1 MRAGVAQGVEPGVQA
16 GTGDGAVPGVRA
28 GVAQGVEP
36 GVRAGVARGAEL
48 GVLTGVGDGA
58 VPGKPSVPGGR
69 MVAGASRWAGTSL
82 AGLGVV
88 AFSGTLTA
96 TAFALR
102 GFDPYFVAVGRAAV
116 AAVAAVVCLLAAG
129 AAPLP
134 PRAQFR
140 SYAAIA
146 FGVVFGFPLFSG
158 LALAA
163 GASVSHAAV
172 VVGLLPAATAVF
184 AVLRAGERPRPLFWV
199 ASAAGAASVTVFTLT
214 RGGGRLAAA
223 DLLMVAALVCA
234 AVGYTEGG
242 RLARH
247 TAGWR
252 VISHALVL
260 AAPVTVPVAVIL
272 WFTTAHRLSTDVM
285 AGFAYVSLVSMFLGF
300 IPWYAGLAR
309 GGIAR
314 AGQTQLLQPL
324 LTLLL
329 AWWLL
334 RESLDP
340 ATLTAAVAVLVCVA
354 LTQRAR

>member
-1 MRAGVAQGVEPGVQA
+1 MASGAGVSGA
-16 GTGDGAVPGVRA
+16 GISGEG
-28 GVAQGVEP
+28 
-36 GVRAGVARGAEL
+36 
-48 GVLTGVGDGA
+48 
-58 VPGKPSVPGGR
+58 
-69 MVAGASRWAGTSL
+69 RWAGTLL
-82 AGLGVV
+82 AGLGVL
-88 AFSGTLTA
+88 AFSGTFPA

-102 GFDPYFVAVGRAAV
+102 GFDPYLVAVGRGAV
-116 AAVAAVVCLLAAG
+116 AALVAGACLLAAG
-129 AAPLP
+129 APLLP
-134 PRAQFR
+134 PRAHLR
-140 SYAAIA
+140 PYVAIA
-146 FGVVFGFPLFSG
+146 LGVVFGFPLFSG

-199 ASAAGAASVTVFTLT
+199 ASAAGAVAVTTFTLT

-223 DLLMVAALVCA
+223 DLFMVAALVCA

-247 TAGWR
+247 TPGWR
-252 VISHALVL
+252 VISHALVV
-260 AAPVTVPVAVIL
+260 AAPVTVPMAVVL
-272 WFTTAHRLSTDVM
+272 GFTTGHQVSAEAV

-324 LTLLL
+324 LALVL
-329 AWWLL
+329 AWSLL
-334 RESLDP
+334 GETLD
-340 ATLTAAVAVLVCVA
+340 AVTLAAALAVLLCVA